1 MNTPMNPTSRSRS
14 QARGWKLLALTSLLA
29 VVASLAQPA
38 LAHGAMGMKGGPGM
52 GEMAPMGDMGG
63 MAGMGAMHG
72 GGMGG
77 GPGMMGGRHGERLL
91 DGIGATAEQK
101 TQLRQIMDTARNDLK
116 PLREAAQGL
125 HRQLQALFA
134 QPTVDARAVEALR
147 QQLQAHRE
155 QSSKRMMQAML
166 DASRVLTPEQRK
178 QMAERA
184 EQRRGMMQRHRAER
198 ESLERGAA
206 PAPR

>member
-1 MNTPMNPTSRSRS
+1 MNTAMKTSSRRP
-14 QARGWKLLALTSLLA
+14 QGRAWKLLALTSLLA
-29 VVASLAQPA
+29 LVTSVAQPA
-38 LAHGAMGMKGGPGM
+38 LAHGPMGMKGGPGM
-52 GEMAPMGDMGG
+52 GD
-63 MAGMGAMHG
+63 
-72 GGMGG
+72 MGG
-77 GPGMMGGRHGERLL
+77 GPGMMGGRHGERML
-91 DGIGATAEQK
+91 DGIGVTAEQK
-101 TQLRQIMDTARNDLK
+101 SQMRQIMDGARNDLQ
-116 PLREAAQGL
+116 PLREATQAL

-155 QSSKRMMQAML
+155 QSSKRMTQAML

-198 ESLERGAA
+198 ESLDRGAA

>member
-1 MNTPMNPTSRSRS
+1 MNTTLKTSSRRP
-14 QARGWKLLALTSLLA
+14 QGRGWKLLALTSLLA
-29 VVASLAQPA
+29 LVASLSQPA
-38 LAHGAMGMKGGPGM
+38 LAHGPMGMKGGPGT
-52 GEMAPMGDMGG
+52 GEMGPMGDMGG
-63 MAGMGAMHG
+63 MGAMH

-77 GPGMMGGRHGERLL
+77 GPGMMGGRHGERML

-101 TQLRQIMDTARNDLK
+101 TQLRQIMDGARNDLK
-116 PLREAAQGL
+116 PLREAAQSL
-125 HRQLQALFA
+125 HRQLLALFV
-134 QPTVDARAVEALR
+134 QPTVDARAVDSLR
-147 QQLQAHRE
+147 QQLQANRE

-198 ESLERGAA
+198 ESLDRGAA

>member
-1 MNTPMNPTSRSRS
+1 MNTPMNESSRRRP
-14 QARGWKLLALTSLLA
+14 QGRGWKLLALTSLLA
-29 VVASLAQPA
+29 VAAGLAQPA
-38 LAHGAMGMKGGPGM
+38 LAHGPMGMKGGPGM
-52 GEMAPMGDMGG
+52 GDMAPMGDMGG
-63 MAGMGAMHG
+63 M

-77 GPGMMGGRHGERLL
+77 GPGMMGGRHGERML

-125 HRQLQALFA
+125 HRQLQAAFA
-134 QPTVDARAVEALR
+134 QPTVDARAVESLR
-147 QQLQAHRE
+147 QQLQTNRE

-198 ESLERGAA
+198 ESLDRGAA